1 MRNSPSRCGWCAGST
16 EEPPHLNASRTGPGV
31 ATLSEAAEDEM
42 IRLAL
47 AEDHTIVRWALREAL
62 SKADDIEVVGE
73 AGTAA
78 ETLAMIQNVKPD
90 VLLLDLTLPD
100 RSGFDVLSELRQI
113 ETAPLVVV
121 LTWHTEPSYTAR
133 AIAAGAH
140 GYVNK
145 SVQPQELLDAIRAVS
160 RGEQVIPPGVEQLL
174 SGEEHPASA
183 LTAREQQVME
193 MLARGMTNREIA
205 EHLAISIKTVDTHRG
220 HVLKKLGLRNNSEL
234 TRFAV

>member
-1 MRNSPSRCGWCAGST
+1 
-16 EEPPHLNASRTGPGV
+16 
-31 ATLSEAAEDEM
+31 M

-78 ETLAMIQNVKPD
+78 ETLAMVQNVKPD
-90 VLLLDLTLPD
+90 VLLLDITLPD
-100 RSGFDVLSELRQI
+100 KSGFDVLSDLRAVD
-113 ETAPLVVV
+113 TAPLVVV
-121 LTWHTEPSYTAR
+121 LTWHTEPSYAAR

-145 SVQPQELLDAIRAVS
+145 AVDPGQLLESIRAVS
-160 RGEQVIPPGVEQLL
+160 RGEQIVPPGVEQLL
-174 SGEEHPASA
+174 ASGDGHPASA
-183 LTAREQQVME
+183 LTARELQVME
-193 MLARGMTNREIA
+193 MLSRGMTNREIA
-205 EHLAISIKTVDTHRG
+205 EHLSISIKTIDTHRG

-234 TRFAV
+234 TRFAVKHGYVTL